1 MKGLLIILTSVVLV
15 AAARADTTVFDTF
28 GPGDTY
34 NAGLAYQIGGGANN
48 EEIAAQFTAGA
59 SGNLAN
65 VALGLTYFLGTNPA
79 FRAVNVF
86 LYGDASGSP
95 DNANQTPL
103 GSTTPIALFDGVTN
117 NSVVSFSVAGTV
129 PVTMGSLY
137 YLVLKPTSLG
147 TTDAWMLSSPVV
159 TGASF
164 VSFNDSTWV
173 EGNSHILPAFRLTAV
188 STVPDSGGTILLM
201 LCSSAALFLLRRVL
215 QDERVQP
222 IK

>member
-34 NAGLAYQIGGGANN
+34 NAGLASHIGGRANN

-65 VALGLTYFLGTNPA
+65 VALGLTYRLGTDPA

-95 DNANQTPL
+95 DNANQTLL
-103 GSTTPIALFDGVTN
+103 GSTTSDR
-117 NSVVSFSVAGTV
+117 
-129 PVTMGSLY
+129 
-137 YLVLKPTSLG
+137 
-147 TTDAWMLSSPVV
+147 
-159 TGASF
+159 F
-164 VSFNDSTWV
+164 VRW
-173 EGNSHILPAFRLTAV
+173 
-188 STVPDSGGTILLM
+188 
-201 LCSSAALFLLRRVL
+201 CY
-215 QDERVQP
+215 
-222 IK
+222 

>member
-1 MKGLLIILTSVVLV
+1 MKELLIILTSVVLV

-65 VALGLTYFLGTNPA
+65 VALGLTYFLGTDPA

-95 DNANQTPL
+95 DNANQTLL

-137 YLVLKPTSLG
+137 YVVLKPTSLG
-147 TTDAWMLSSPVV
+147 TTDAWMLSSPIV
-159 TGASF
+159 TGAAF
-164 VSFNDSTWV
+164 ASFNDSTWA
-173 EGNSHILPAFRLTAV
+173 EGNSHTLPAFRLTVA
-188 STVPDSGGTILLM
+188 SAVPDSGHGILLM
-201 LCSSAALFLLRRVL
+201 LGAIAALFVFQRVAPN
-215 QDERVQP
+215 QRP
-222 IK
+222 IG

>member
-1 MKGLLIILTSVVLV
+1 MKKLLIILTSAVV
-15 AAARADTTVFDTF
+15 AANAGADLTVFDTF

-34 NAGLAYQIGGGANN
+34 NPGLALGIGGGANN

-65 VALGLTYFLGTNPA
+65 VALGLTYRLGTDPA

-95 DNANQTPL
+95 DNANQTLL

-117 NSVVSFSVAGTV
+117 NSVVIVSVAGTV

-147 TTDAWMLSSPVV
+147 TTDAWMLSSPPVNGLV
-159 TGASF
+159 FS
-164 VSFNDSTWV
+164 SPNDSTWNQALSNV
-173 EGNSHILPAFRLTAV
+173 LPAFRLTAV

-201 LCSSAALFLLRRVL
+201 LGAVAALLLSHRVV
-215 QDERVQP
+215 QNQRVTHSV
-222 IK
+222 

>member
-1 MKGLLIILTSVVLV
+1 MKELLIILTSVVLV

-65 VALGLTYFLGTNPA
+65 VALGLTYRLDTDPA

-95 DNANQTPL
+95 DNANQTLL

-129 PVTMGSLY
+129 PVAMGSLY
-137 YLVLKPTSLG
+137 YVVLKPTSLG
-147 TTDAWMLSSPVV
+147 TTDA
-159 TGASF
+159 G
-164 VSFNDSTWV
+164 
-173 EGNSHILPAFRLTAV
+173 
-188 STVPDSGGTILLM
+188 
-201 LCSSAALFLLRRVL
+201 CFLLRS
-215 QDERVQP
+215 
-222 IK
+222 

>member
-1 MKGLLIILTSVVLV
+1 MKNLLIILTSAVV
-15 AAARADTTVFDTF
+15 AGTAGADVTVFDTF

-34 NAGLAYQIGGGANN
+34 NPMLGFQIGGGANN

-65 VALGLTYFLGTNPA
+65 VALGLTYRLDTDPA

-95 DNANQTPL
+95 DNANQTLL
-103 GSTTPIALFDGVTN
+103 GSSTPIALFDGVTN

-137 YLVLKPTSLG
+137 YLVLKPTSRYDRRL
-147 TTDAWMLSSPVV
+147 DAFCSDRDWCGFRFIQRLDMGRGQLAHL
-159 TGASF
+159 AS
-164 VSFNDSTWV
+164 
-173 EGNSHILPAFRLTAV
+173 LPSYSRF
-188 STVPDSGGTILLM
+188 GG
-201 LCSSAALFLLRRVL
+201 S
-215 QDERVQP
+215 
-222 IK
+222 

>member
-1 MKGLLIILTSVVLV
+1 MQNPENE
-15 AAARADTTVFDTF
+15 RASYNSYQCCF
-28 GPGDTY
+28 GCSGPCRHDRIRY
-34 NAGLAYQIGGGANN
+34 FRSRRHLQRRIRLPNRRGANN

-65 VALGLTYFLGTNPA
+65 VALGLTYRLGTDPA

-95 DNANQTPL
+95 DNANQTLL
-103 GSTTPIALFDGVTN
+103 GSSTPIALFDGVTN

-147 TTDAWMLSSPVV
+147 TTDAWMLSSPIV
-159 TGASF
+159 TGAAF
-164 VSFNDSTWV
+164 ASFNDSTWA
-173 EGNSHILPAFRLTAV
+173 EGNSHILPAFR
-188 STVPDSGGTILLM
+188 SYGGLG
-201 LCSSAALFLLRRVL
+201 SS
-215 QDERVQP
+215 
-222 IK
+222 